1 MTEINTA
8 ATYLL
13 QRMKKPHENIQDGD
27 FKVKAD
33 QVFGEGGG
41 GLRLSD
47 EGRRLF
53 RDVTA
58 WDYMGSAEFEFGAL
72 PKALGKMAQSELVV
86 DKFVLEAKHI
96 KRNWWHESKAR
107 DARRAEI
114 KSAKDAGKKPPRA
127 KPTKAPELKD
137 PTFYILCVKGWED
150 YTKALITNLA
160 KCTQSLKGG
169 SNFTEVLDPTSKS
182 SYAADLQGWLD
193 IDNGIFFFIDKTMFE
208 RVCLIFQVD
217 TKGIS

>member
-1 MTEINTA
+1 MTEINTT
-8 ATYLL
+8 ATYLI
-13 QRMKKPHENIQDGD
+13 QRMNKPHDNTPKGD
-27 FKVKAD
+27 FMVKAD

-47 EGRRLF
+47 EARGLF
-53 RDVTA
+53 RYVTS

-72 PKALGKMAQSELVV
+72 PKALGKMAKSELVV

-96 KRNWWHESKAR
+96 KRNWWHESRAR

-114 KSAKDAGKKPPRA
+114 KAAKDAGKEPPRA
-127 KPTKAPELKD
+127 KPTKLPELKD

-160 KCTQSLKGG
+160 KDTQTLKDS
-169 SNFTEVLDPTSKS
+169 SNMTDVLDPTS

-193 IDNGIFFFIDKTMFE
+193 IDNGIFFFIDKIMFE
-208 RVCLIFQVD
+208 RVCRIFQVD
-217 TKGIS
+217 TKGIT